1 MLNDLIFV
9 LRRIKEVIESSNL
22 PSLYNS
28 LAGLIQQAS
37 NASTTELQSQIRQIK
52 DQIREAHN
60 QLSVDGWSYS
70 QKQVFNKFGA
80 TGVVGIDGLK
90 RFDSS
95 FSENSGVPLAV
106 VSELSQQANAITQL
120 LTNTNNVLTSL
131 GGLSEV
137 EKSEDGKGIVEIVFQ
152 EEVAIENLNDLS
164 NQSVTW
170 EKIIRAY
177 SILADEAPENTK
189 IIATNKVNP
198 FFLWLATSPLISK
211 AIYSTV
217 KPFIELW
224 HEVLKLQE
232 ATLALEEKKIAVAEK
247 KLGLRKELEDY
258 ENKKVAE
265 ILESVADTYIK
276 DGLTDEKKN
285 DGKNNLLKYGPNIYE
300 FIKAHG
306 EVDASQDGTSSQVT
320 SNLQL
325 AGSYQELRQLEK
337 KVLKMLAA
345 TNRHP
350 EESHAKNKKNAK
362 PNSEKGDNKK
372 GSGNGVALQQTVVR

>member
-232 ATLALEEKKIAVAEK
+232 ATLALEEKKIW
-247 KLGLRKELEDY
+247 
-258 ENKKVAE
+258 
-265 ILESVADTYIK
+265 
-276 DGLTDEKKN
+276 
-285 DGKNNLLKYGPNIYE
+285 
-300 FIKAHG
+300 F
-306 EVDASQDGTSSQVT
+306 
-320 SNLQL
+320 
-325 AGSYQELRQLEK
+325 
-337 KVLKMLAA
+337 
-345 TNRHP
+345 
-350 EESHAKNKKNAK
+350 
-362 PNSEKGDNKK
+362 
-372 GSGNGVALQQTVVR
+372 GVQFHWTPHWV